1 MKLNVLKTWYT
12 FVIVFFFFCE
22 RVYFMQPIE
31 ALHLKHYLVMAT
43 VVFSIAFING
53 KKIKQ
58 FENYLPIIFC
68 TAILYI
74 ISLGY
79 QVVNAAFQVFALEEV
94 YYFLIPLALVL
105 IVYNST
111 NNNYIDDYINSIFWT
126 LCICFVIIMIH
137 SGNLTLGNFL
147 SLFSLR
153 MLFIDSESTIVE
165 TDLGVYFAL
174 LYLYYNYKEGKD
186 SKFKRIVSF
195 ILCFIAYK
203 RIAVLFTFAAAIFL
217 RFVPKHK
224 KTNNAVLYLTIAI
237 FIIAPFAVYYM
248 CDDTF
253 AHWFLTKTGI
263 DFNEFTMSRFE
274 IINAVIDR
282 DLTNFGLGTVS
293 NFLERRGRS
302 GQLNMHNDILK
313 IYMECGLLGTVVFTY
328 SYFKIAK
335 DNIYKYII
343 MLFVFLEL
351 FGAHFLGSGSIS
363 FWILVYL
370 MLIQIGEKEQIYA
383 DESEKQRAEALE
395 KMLDTKEV

>member
-1 MKLNVLKTWYT
+1 
-12 FVIVFFFFCE
+12 
-22 RVYFMQPIE
+22 
-31 ALHLKHYLVMAT
+31 
-43 VVFSIAFING
+43 
-53 KKIKQ
+53 
-58 FENYLPIIFC
+58 
-68 TAILYI
+68 
-74 ISLGY
+74 
-79 QVVNAAFQVFALEEV
+79 
-94 YYFLIPLALVL
+94 
-105 IVYNST
+105 
-111 NNNYIDDYINSIFWT
+111 
-126 LCICFVIIMIH
+126 
-137 SGNLTLGNFL
+137 
-147 SLFSLR
+147 
-153 MLFIDSESTIVE
+153 
-165 TDLGVYFAL
+165 
-174 LYLYYNYKEGKD
+174 
-186 SKFKRIVSF
+186 
-195 ILCFIAYK
+195 
-203 RIAVLFTFAAAIFL
+203 
-217 RFVPKHK
+217 
-224 KTNNAVLYLTIAI
+224 
-237 FIIAPFAVYYM
+237 
-248 CDDTF
+248 
-253 AHWFLTKTGI
+253 
-263 DFNEFTMSRFE
+263 MSRFE